1 MPKYW
6 VFLTILLL
14 TAIPQS
20 VWAQPVVEI
29 DITGVSSEQE
39 GNVRLFLGIEQQKE
53 DPLLSSGRLRRLH
66 EKAISEIKAALQPYG
81 LYRPRI
87 TSSLTEVEAEVWL
100 ASYDIDPG
108 PGIPIAEFNLNVI
121 GEMKT
126 DPELQKIIDD
136 YTLQTDTVFNH
147 GTYEAFK
154 SRLSGL
160 AHDRGYMEAAFTQT
174 RVEIDLNVYQTRVY
188 LDMNSGPRYR
198 FGEVS
203 IDQDVLDADF
213 LQKYIPFEKGDPYS
227 LRDLIR
233 LQQSLNDS
241 NYFQIADV
249 SPGEP
254 LADQKE
260 IPVNVVLTPRK
271 RHRYDFGLG
280 YGTDTGARAKFG
292 WRMPRINK
300 RGHRI
305 DSYIEVSEIGYDV
318 RSNYRVPVFNPR
330 TDQLVYTISQ
340 EQEEADTNDSTL
352 KTLSVS
358 LNHNRAKWR
367 EVLSL
372 SYEEEKFEVASDGGD
387 STLLIPGISWT
398 RTWGPEF
405 INAVD
410 GVRFSIAVRGAD
422 DQFISDTTFVQ
433 SVGGI
438 KFISS
443 IDKRNRFLLRGT
455 LGTIE
460 TQDFDQLPS
469 SIRFFTGGTSSVRG
483 YSYEELGPVD
493 EDGDVVGGKHLM
505 VGSIEFEHYF
515 NDYWGAAVF
524 LDAGN
529 AFDDFDEDLE
539 QGAGFGMRWKSPVG
553 PVRIDLANAI
563 STDDQDWRIHIS
575 IGPDL

>member
-6 VFLTILLL
+6 MFLTLLLL

-20 VWAQPVVEI
+20 LWAQPVVKIE
-29 DITGVSSEQE
+29 ITGISSEQE
-39 GNVRLFLGIEQQKE
+39 ANVRLFLGIEQQKQH
-53 DPLLSSGRLRRLH
+53 PLLSSGRLRRLH
-66 EKAISEIKAALQPYG
+66 DKAIAEIKAALQPYG
-81 LYRPRI
+81 LYRPKI
-87 TSSLTEVEAEVWL
+87 TSSLTEVEADVWL
-100 ASYDIDPG
+100 ASYKIDPG

-126 DPELQKIIDD
+126 DPELQKMIDD
-136 YTLQTDTVFNH
+136 YTLQTGTVFNH
-147 GTYEAFK
+147 GQYEAFK

-160 AHDRGYMEAAFTQT
+160 AHDRGYAEAVYTQA

-213 LQKYIPFEKGDPYS
+213 LQRYIPFEKGDPYS

-233 LQQSLNDS
+233 LQQALNDS
-241 NYFQIADV
+241 DYFQIADV
-249 SPGEP
+249 SPGKP
-254 LADQKE
+254 LADSKE
-260 IPVNVVLTPRK
+260 IPVTVVLTPRN

-280 YGTDTGARAKFG
+280 YGTDTGARAIFG
-292 WRMPRINK
+292 WKMPRVNK
-300 RGHRI
+300 LGHRI
-305 DSYIEVSEIGYDV
+305 DSRLEISEIGYDA
-318 RSNYRVPVFNPR
+318 RANYRVPVFNPR
-330 TDQLVYTISQ
+330 TDQLVYSIR
-340 EQEEADTNDSTL
+340 EEKEETDSNTSIL
-352 KTLSVS
+352 SSLSVS

-372 SYEEEKFEVASDGGD
+372 SYEEEEFEVASDNGD

-398 RTWGPEF
+398 RTWGKEF

-410 GVRFSIAVRGAD
+410 GVRFSIAVRGAND
-422 DQFISDTTFVQ
+422 KFISDTTFVQ
-433 SVGGI
+433 SIGSI

-443 IDKRNRFLLRGT
+443 INKRSRFLLRGS
-455 LGTIE
+455 LGT
-460 TQDFDQLPS
+460 TDTHDFDQLPS
-469 SIRFFTGGTSSVRG
+469 SIRFFTGGTNSVRG
-483 YSYEELGPVD
+483 YRYEELGPVN
-493 EDGDVVGGKHLM
+493 ENGDVVGGQHLV

-515 NDYWGAAVF
+515 DDYWGAAVF